1 MYYAMLQAVDGH
13 IDLIAETNTGL
24 ERIQDKRKEGYELVG
39 RIHSDLN
46 LYDLQTGL
54 EWKPRREMNRLY
66 GNMKKVREAAAEA
79 FRTVKEIQDSVDKEK
94 AARERERKLQDLR
107 YRLSMPG
114 A

>member
-1 MYYAMLQAVDGH
+1 MYYAMLQGRDGH

-46 LYDLQTGL
+46 LFDLQTGL
-54 EWKPRREMNRLY
+54 EWKPRREMEKVY
-66 GNMKKVREAAAEA
+66 GDLKRVREASAEA
-79 FRTVKEIQDSVDKEK
+79 LRTVKEIQDSVDKEK

>member
-1 MYYAMLQAVDGH
+1 MYYAMLQGSDGH

-46 LYDLQTGL
+46 LFDLQTGL
-54 EWKPRREMNRLY
+54 EWKPRREMEKVY
-66 GNMKKVREAAAEA
+66 GDLKRVREASAEA